1 MPRSNLLGAEMN
13 MDLRIAYY
21 LLDSAKANLEKA
33 VASGNRARIAY
44 ANERLVVAG
53 TRLENRLNA

>member
-1 MPRSNLLGAEMN
+1 MN